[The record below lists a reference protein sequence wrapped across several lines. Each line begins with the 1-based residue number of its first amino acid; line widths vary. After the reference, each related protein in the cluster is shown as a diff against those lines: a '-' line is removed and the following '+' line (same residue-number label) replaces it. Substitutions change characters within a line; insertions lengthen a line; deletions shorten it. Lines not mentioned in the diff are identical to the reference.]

1 MGIISDNF
9 KQSVR
14 NSECNVRYIE
24 QTIFN
29 CKLHWNSLTKTII
42 KNCLLK
48 RKYKAIEKII
58 KNNGTKV
65 TLLSYNFYWKSFSNT
80 TIENRSLKR
89 KEKNSSTKLSTKSR
103 GGRGFQ
109 SLFLI
114 ENQSLKWNLK
124 IVHKNERVKQ

>member
-29 CKLHWNSLTKTII
+29 CKFHWNSLTKTII

-89 KEKNSSTKLSTKSR
+89 KEKKNRQLNYQQNQ
-103 GGRGFQ
+103 GG
-109 SLFLI
+109 
-114 ENQSLKWNLK
+114 
-124 IVHKNERVKQ
+124 